1 MKYVITETEISP
13 NSFQPYP
20 DGYKPIDI
28 VYFDIP
34 TNNPP
39 IVIDFGDCTEDDAIV
54 HAKSELEEIWD
65 REKFDWAISHEW
77 NARDKCGIVKYS
89 DGSWL
94 RVDVVKV
101 IRDIPR
107 F

>member
-1 MKYVITETEISP
+1 MKYVITETEIS
-13 NSFQPYP
+13 
-20 DGYKPIDI
+20 
-28 VYFDIP
+28 P